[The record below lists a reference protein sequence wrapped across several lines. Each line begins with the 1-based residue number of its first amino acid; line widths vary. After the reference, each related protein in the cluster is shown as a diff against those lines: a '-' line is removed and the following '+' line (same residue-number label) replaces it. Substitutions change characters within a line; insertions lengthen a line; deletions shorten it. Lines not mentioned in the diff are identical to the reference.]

1 MSTPY
6 DIQFF
11 HNKMYNLKFQENH
24 VIKFTIERSKIFFD
38 IYAIFSK
45 CNVYIKVQMYHH
57 IT

>member
-1 MSTPY
+1 MTFN
-6 DIQFF
+6 FF
-11 HNKMYNLKFQENH
+11 YNEMYNLKFQENH